1 MPRENKLHIIL
12 VSDRMAKARSI
23 QLTWRHFMLATAGFL
38 ALVVTLSSLFSYV
51 TVRHAAQI
59 RLPFL
64 QDLLRATNAAEAER
78 SKTFLRDNLNAMA
91 VKLGQMQAQLIRID
105 SIGARLSALAGLK
118 HEPVQAGQ
126 GGPLVDPS
134 PLSEADLQNA
144 LLALSRQVETTG
156 DSFSLLESRLL
167 EERVR
172 KSMLPTTLPVRADWI
187 SAGFGWRIDPF
198 TGLRAM
204 HEGVDFAADVGTP
217 IVAAASGVVIKAELT
232 PDYGNLVELDHGNGI
247 TTRYAHASKIYVKV
261 GQLVRRG
268 QKIAVVG
275 TTGRSTG
282 PHLHFEVREN
292 GVAVNPNSFLQHAE
306 AATHLARR

>member
-1 MPRENKLHIIL
+1 
-12 VSDRMAKARSI
+12 MAKARSI

>member
-1 MPRENKLHIIL
+1 VPRENKLHIIL